1 MSSFLPW
8 VFRAVRRRVG
18 EWTENLHDRY
28 SGLPRIPVV
37 DPVYRVLF
45 VCYGNLCRSPMAAGI
60 LRSKL
65 AAAGLLE
72 RVLVDSA
79 GISEV
84 NRGRAPD
91 WRARA
96 TARRRGVFIG
106 EHRARQLEREDFERF
121 DAILAMDES
130 NRAAALQMAPDANA
144 AAKVRLADD
153 GGREVPDPAFGT
165 QGDFE
170 RTYELLDGMT
180 DSLIHAI
187 GARVGER

>member
-1 MSSFLPW
+1 MSNFLPW
-8 VFRAVRRRVG
+8 IVRAVRRRVG
-18 EWTENLHDRY
+18 EWIENLHDRF
-28 SGLPRIPVV
+28 SGLPRMPVV
-37 DPVYRVLF
+37 DPIYRVLF
-45 VCYGNLCRSPMAAGI
+45 VCYGNLCRSPMAEGI

-79 GISEV
+79 GISDV

-96 TARRRGVFIG
+96 SARRRGVLIG
-106 EHRARQLEREDFERF
+106 EHRARQLQQEDFERF
-121 DAILAMDES
+121 DAILTMDES
-130 NRAAALQMAPDANA
+130 NRAAALQAAPDANA

-153 GGREVPDPAFGT
+153 SGREVPDPAFGT

-170 RTYELLDGMT
+170 RIYDLLDVLT
-180 DSLIHAI
+180 DRLMHVIRAL
-187 GARVGER
+187 VGKP